1 MNTPFSNTLLE
12 LFNEAAKFEQRAAD
26 VYGEL
31 ARRFPNHSDIAQ
43 FWINM
48 QADELIHMQ
57 LLHDISGHVASQQL
71 LSPAPKY
78 VWDKAMSVDQLLD
91 YAEAALIESLQDAY
105 LLASEIEDSELN
117 AIFLFLVMDCVPFEC
132 HKTLAGSYLGYHRAN
147 LRRFGS
153 LYRPAVREAIGAH
166 ADMLLPPES

>member
-12 LFNEAAKFEQRAAD
+12 LFNEAAKFEQRASD
-26 VYGEL
+26 IYSGL
-31 ARRFPNHSDIAQ
+31 AKRFHDHSDIAQ

-48 QADELIHMQ
+48 QADELVHLQ
-57 LLHDISGHVASQQL
+57 LLRDISGHMTSQQL
-71 LSPAPKY
+71 LSPTPKY
-78 VWDKAMSVDQLLD
+78 IWDKAISVDQLFD
-91 YAEAALIESLQDAY
+91 YAEAVPIESLQDAY

-153 LYRPAVREAIGAH
+153 HYRPAVREAVSAH